1 MKRAI
6 QRRTL
11 LLAGTVALA
20 GCANLTPA
28 TIASDVQLV
37 ANGVLAFAPLL
48 APLGIPASVVA
59 KVLALAADVAA
70 QTTSIGSVIS
80 SLTPPTNVASI
91 VSDVQAIAGLVEPI
105 LPNTAAGNA
114 ARVILVATL
123 ALLPSIQAAAGL
135 PVVAGSASGMAPADA
150 RAVLRAL

>member
-37 ANGVLAFAPLL
+37 ANGVQAFAPLL

-70 QTTSIGSVIS
+70 QT
-80 SLTPPTNVASI
+80 TNVASI

-135 PVVAGSASGMAPADA
+135 PVVAGAASGMAPADA
-150 RAVLRAL
+150 RAVLQAL

>member
-1 MKRAI
+1 MNRAI

-37 ANGVLAFAPLL
+37 ANGVQAFAPLL

-70 QTTSIGSVIS
+70 QTT
-80 SLTPPTNVASI
+80 NVASI
-91 VSDVQAIAGLVEPI
+91 VSDVHAIAGLVEPI

-135 PVVAGSASGMAPADA
+135 PIATGSASGMAPADA
-150 RAVLRAL
+150 RAVLQAL